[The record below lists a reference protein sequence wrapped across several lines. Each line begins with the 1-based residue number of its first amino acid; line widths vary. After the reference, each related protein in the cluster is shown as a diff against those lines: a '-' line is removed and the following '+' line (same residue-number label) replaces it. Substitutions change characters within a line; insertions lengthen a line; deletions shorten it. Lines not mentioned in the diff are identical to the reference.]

1 MKNLYLV
8 ILIISSIGT
17 TALIFSMYENW
28 FETGQPGHMQK
39 LSDIYRIRNIYNP
52 NDIGNDF
59 GVSLG
64 YFAWSQDGKFAVF
77 VFGNANPDGSTLW
90 KISRDGQELQEIP
103 IKMKFD
109 VINKIRIVSDDIFFD
124 GWYNGQNN
132 RDVFKY
138 DMKNQI
144 LTKITKSGDVNVFD
158 VMPDGNI
165 VYQEEH
171 NYQTKVCPLKVNDT
185 SGNDWAGYY
194 TVLWIADQQD
204 NKIKSI
210 YNGTEVF
217 QEIDTSPDGK
227 YIAFADMTHPLNPE
241 LHAMIT
247 CNPFGGPPFANIQ
260 MGLKL
265 LDVNSG
271 SITTLDTSTTGY
283 QNLVWSHDQKSILYT
298 VQSNQC
304 IPLDNIGNSQTCSA
318 GFVKLRNIHDGTDKL
333 LYGRE
338 SSPYTERPI
347 GIAVSND
354 ARSMIFGI
362 DADVND
368 GLVNGKGIYIFEF
381 DSPITD

>member
-1 MKNLYLV
+1 MKSLHLV
-8 ILIISSIGT
+8 ILIVSSVAIA
-17 TALIFSMYENW
+17 ALIFSMYENW
-28 FETGQPGHMQK
+28 FEIGQPGHMQK
-39 LSDIYRIRNIYNP
+39 LSDIYRIRTIYNP
-52 NDIGNDF
+52 NDTGSDS

-77 VFGNANPDGSTLW
+77 AFGNANPDGSTLW
-90 KISRDGQELQEIP
+90 TISRDGQKLQEIP

-132 RDVFKY
+132 QDVFKY
-138 DMKNQI
+138 DMKNQA
-144 LTKITKSGDVNVFD
+144 LTKLTKSGNVNVFD

-194 TVLWIADQQD
+194 TELWIADQRD

-217 QEIDTSPDGK
+217 QEIDLSPDGK
-227 YIAFADMTHPLNPE
+227 YIAFTDMTHPLNPK
-241 LHAMIT
+241 LHAMIV
-247 CNPFGGPPFANIQ
+247 CSPFGGPPFANIQ
-260 MGLKL
+260 IGLKL

-271 SITTLDTSTTGY
+271 SITTIDTSTTGY
-283 QNLVWSHDQKSILYT
+283 QNLIWPHDENSILYT

-304 IPLDNIGNSQTCSA
+304 IPLDSTANSQTCSA
-318 GFVKLRNIHDGTDKL
+318 GFIKLRNIHDGTVKL
-333 LYGRE
+333 VYGRE
-338 SSPYTERPI
+338 SSPYTEWPI
-347 GIAVSND
+347 GTAVSSD
-354 ARSMIFGI
+354 ARSIIFGI
-362 DADVND
+362 DDDVND
-368 GLVNGKGIYIFEF
+368 GLVNGKGIYVFEF
-381 DSPITD
+381 DKPL